1 MPLPGAG
8 DNEPLGFS
16 RTLAV
21 ILLSVILGT
30 AVGFIVHTAFGGWKL
45 LELRWGWVL
54 LSVSICFFIRLAL
67 KRLAPGSS
75 LGLSKIARST
85 IPAWTHPAIW
95 FFALGFASMQFGRIS
110 QLSWIAVGH
119 AAGWAT
125 IDFIGMYGIMVV
137 VYSGLSPAKW
147 KREV

>member
-1 MPLPGAG
+1 MPLPKA
-8 DNEPLGFS
+8 DNKPLGFS

-30 AVGFIVHTAFGGWKL
+30 AIGRIVDTAFGGWKL

-54 LSVSICFFIRLAL
+54 LSVSICFFIRLAF
-67 KRLAPGSS
+67 KRLATGSS
-75 LGLSKIARST
+75 LNLSRIGRSS

-95 FFALGFASMQFGRIS
+95 SFALVFGSMQFGRIS

-125 IDFIGMYGIMVV
+125 TDFIGMYGIMVV

-147 KREV
+147 EREV

>member
-1 MPLPGAG
+1 MPLPKPA
-8 DNEPLGFS
+8 DNKPLGFT

-30 AVGFIVHTAFGGWKL
+30 AVGFIVNTAFEGWKL
-45 LELRWGWVL
+45 LELKWGWVL
-54 LSVSICFFIRLAL
+54 FSVSICFFIRLAFKL
-67 KRLAPGSS
+67 LATGSS
-75 LGLSKIARST
+75 LDLGRIGGSS

-95 FFALGFASMQFGRIS
+95 SFALVVGSMQFGRVS
-110 QLSWIAVGH
+110 QLSWIAVEH

-125 IDFIGMYGIMVV
+125 IDFVGMYGIMVV
-137 VYSGLSPAKW
+137 VYAGLSPAKW

>member
-1 MPLPGAG
+1 MPEAA
-8 DNEPLGFS
+8 DNKPLGFS

-30 AVGFIVHTAFGGWKL
+30 AVGFIVHTAFEGWKL

-54 LSVSICFFIRLAL
+54 LSVSMCFFIRLAL

-75 LGLSKIARST
+75 LALNKIARST
-85 IPAWTHPAIW
+85 IPAWAHPAIW
-95 FFALGFASMQFGRIS
+95 SFALGLASMQFGRIS

-119 AAGWAT
+119 AAAWAT

-137 VYSGLSPAKW
+137 TYSGLPPAKW

>member
-1 MPLPGAG
+1 MPLPKA
-8 DNEPLGFS
+8 DNKPLGFS

-30 AVGFIVHTAFGGWKL
+30 AIGFIVDTAFGGWKL

-54 LSVSICFFIRLAL
+54 LSVSICFFIRLAF
-67 KRLAPGSS
+67 KRLAAGSS
-75 LGLSKIARST
+75 LALSRIDRSS
-85 IPAWTHPAIW
+85 IPAWTHPAIRS
-95 FFALGFASMQFGRIS
+95 FALVFASMQFGRIS

-147 KREV
+147 EREV

>member
-1 MPLPGAG
+1 MPLPKA
-8 DNEPLGFS
+8 DNKPLGFS

-21 ILLSVILGT
+21 ILLSVLLGT
-30 AVGFIVHTAFGGWKL
+30 AIGFIVDTAFGGWKL
-45 LELRWGWVL
+45 LELWWGWVL

-67 KRLAPGSS
+67 TRLSSGSS
-75 LGLSKIARST
+75 LALSRIGRSS

-95 FFALGFASMQFGRIS
+95 FFALVFGSTQFGRIS

-147 KREV
+147 EREV